1 MTKNTHLPQIFI
13 GTGGYS
19 DSDLLGTLYPHGTPS
34 SQFLSIYQQHYDTVE
49 INSTFHA
56 PIGQKAIQGMLE
68 KSQGNLQFSIKI
80 HQDFS
85 HQRTATQA
93 HAQAFLTALQPLI
106 DANCLA
112 NLIIQFPQHFNR
124 TQNNRLYLAELFSW
138 FQGIYTAVEFR
149 HPSWHIDAVFD
160 YFKMQSH
167 LIWCNVD
174 YPPLADLPKFDFKLN
189 QNIGYLRLHG
199 HNMQWH
205 SAQSAKERHDYRY
218 TDDELKTL
226 ADLIHQHKTDIEKL
240 FIYFQNT
247 TQSHSVYNIDTLKSY
262 LLDGNFQVKN
272 NPVKIQHNHLSQGD
286 LF

>member
-1 MTKNTHLPQIFI
+1 MTVNTLSSHIYI

-19 DSDLLGTLYPHGTPS
+19 DSDLLGTLYPLGTPS

-56 PIGQKAIQGMLE
+56 PIGQKAIQGILE
-68 KSQGNLQFSIKI
+68 KSEGHLQFSIKI

-85 HQRTATQA
+85 HKRKSTQT

-106 DANCLA
+106 NANCLA
-112 NLIIQFPQHFNR
+112 NLIIQFPQQFSR
-124 TQNNRLYLAELFSW
+124 TQNHRLYLAELFSW
-138 FQGIYTAVEFR
+138 FDGFNIAVEFR
-149 HPSWHIDAVFD
+149 HPSWHIDTVFD
-160 YFKMQSH
+160 YFKAQSH

-199 HNMQWH
+199 HNMNWH

-218 TDDELKTL
+218 TDDELKIL
-226 ADLIHQHKTDIEKL
+226 ANLIYQHKENFKQL

-247 TQSHSVYNIDTLKSY
+247 TKSHSVYNIEILKNY
-262 LLDGNFQVKN
+262 LLKYNFSIKN
-272 NPVKIQHNHLSQGD
+272 SSVNIHKNGLSQGN